1 MSRPIA
7 PVSAVVPSR
16 AGALRARPR
25 TFSAAEAP
33 FACVSSIIRSLG
45 GTSFTSQRAALAA
58 EARLTRVRAIV
69 VAVVGA
75 ACAASI
81 PAQQVDT
88 LDLRAHTHFLAADLL
103 AGRGTGSAG
112 EHIAAEYID
121 SQLRLI
127 GLAGLMPD
135 GAYRQPVP
143 LRALTL
149 ARTTSLTPTSTVS
162 SRYASGRDFIVG
174 TGSASGLRGFEGR
187 ALFVGEAA
195 QAPRSHPELR
205 GSVVVVYGTLGGDA
219 ATLLPEW
226 ERAGVTG
233 VVQLV
238 PDSAGFDLLARS
250 RGGERL
256 YVDAD
261 VDDPIWQPSLPSVL
275 AGPAVSA
282 ALLAGVRLPP
292 EALAG
297 QPFPP
302 VRLAPAITVSI
313 EGEHRPVQ
321 AVNVG
326 GILTGSDP
334 ALRNELVVYTAH
346 YDHLGIVPAAGGDSI
361 YNGFSDNAAGVAMLL
376 AIARALAANPPAR
389 SVAFLFLTAEE
400 RGLLGASFF
409 AAQPPFPLSRI
420 AAVINLDAGAPP
432 APPISWRIAGG
443 TGSPLGALAAAIAA
457 GQGWTTQLSDA
468 SPNSDYWPFL
478 QRGVPAIFLIPGADW
493 ENVTPQQRDSLRQR
507 WDRYHHPDDE
517 WAPDFPFS
525 GLERYATFA
534 LLVGR
539 AVADHR

>member
-7 PVSAVVPSR
+7 RVRAVVLCPVR
-16 AGALRARPR
+16 AVCARPR
-25 TFSAAEAP
+25 PARAGGAS
-33 FACVSSIIRSLG
+33 FACTRTVL
-45 GTSFTSQRAALAA
+45 FAAVAA
-58 EARLTRVRAIV
+58 AS
-69 VAVVGA
+69 
-75 ACAASI
+75 AASI

-88 LDLRAHTHFLAADLL
+88 LDLRAHTFFLAADLL
-103 AGRGTGSAG
+103 AGRGTGSPG
-112 EHIAAEYID
+112 EHIAAEYIE

-143 LRALTL
+143 LRALTV
-149 ARTTSLTPTSTVS
+149 APTTSLTLSTAAGT
-162 SRYASGRDFIVG
+162 RYASGRDFIVG
-174 TGSASGLRGFEGR
+174 AGGAGGLRGFEGR
-187 ALFVGEAA
+187 AVFVGDAV
-195 QAPRSHPELR
+195 QAPPSGPALR
-205 GSVVVVYGTLGGDA
+205 GSVVVVYGTLGGAA
-219 ATLLPEW
+219 ATLLPAW
-226 ERAGVTG
+226 ERAGVVG

-250 RGGERL
+250 RGGQRL
-256 YVDAD
+256 YVDAA
-261 VDDPIWQPSLPSVL
+261 VDDPIWQPSLPSVV
-275 AGPAVSA
+275 AGPALSA

-302 VRLAPAITVSI
+302 IRLTPTLAVSI
-313 EGEHRPVQ
+313 EGEHRPVH
-321 AVNVG
+321 ATNVG
-326 GILTGSDP
+326 AILPGSDA

-389 SVAFLFLTAEE
+389 SVAFLFLTGEE

-409 AAQPPFPLSRI
+409 AAEPPAPLDRI

-432 APPISWRIAGG
+432 APPVSWRIAGG
-443 TGSPLGALAAAIAA
+443 TGSPLGALAADIAA

-478 QRGVPAIFLIPGADW
+478 RRGVPAIFLIPGADW
-493 ENVTPQQRDSLRQR
+493 ENITPQQRDSLRQR

-517 WAPDFPFS
+517 WAPDFPFA

-539 AVADHR
+539 AVADRR